1 MKHLFLTA
9 LFLFSIHLCF
19 GQKVTLSSPA
29 NGAKNIRDPFDT
41 TTDINP
47 AIIRFI
53 LIWNSVP
60 NATEYEIAFRTKQII
75 NGANGSRIFSMPGN
89 DNNNDGKL
97 DTACY
102 LGGPNDGGLV
112 PGSGLAQIAC
122 CFNDVRPNIWYW
134 KVRAKV
140 GGVFQ
145 PWSDEWTFSTVEWVF
160 PNKRDQQLL
169 EQVGWYK
176 PTVWDS
182 TTFYA
187 ASDVAKDLLDLHKE
201 SYKAQG
207 DLIAHLGS
215 KIYIEGKDPALRKPV
230 IDIMNEN
237 KKRAGDHANWTHVH
251 YDAIADGKYP
261 NKQGVAHKG
270 IGHSWPKKSV
280 DDTKANLPGF
290 FNFSPIQDT
299 HEWTHN
305 FEASRWFSGRGGEG
319 EYWQTDGVPL
329 WFNHMTSNPFRYY
342 FNRDYGF
349 PLSAKYEANFSRPYA
364 TDSLGKGYAPT
375 IANAQTALDLMRHEI
390 FYGISNFRGDINKFH
405 RDSLFGIPDDH
416 RFATFAGHYLSY
428 LTSPQMVFIDKFDNR
443 AWTKPFYQ
451 QFKDAFGMTL
461 VEFSRKFYD
470 WMLTVDPIKAADI
483 IISKEH
489 STKLFHYPKLF
500 TTSYPLD
507 EAKDICN
514 KPKLSWKASTD
525 FSSYQIQISKNKDF
539 SSLVHTMDVKGV
551 TVFEEEV
558 TSATLD
564 TTLSPNTKYY
574 WRMKSILGVKNTDW
588 TEAKSFTTSNIIP
601 APVVNNVSSCVG
613 STASALIATA
623 LSGNTLRWYGTNATG
638 GTASSTPPTPSAVAA
653 GTTDYYVSQVTTT
666 ACESPRAKITVMTKP
681 TPPAPVVNNVSSCV
695 GSTASALI
703 ATALSGNTLRW
714 YGTNATGGTAS
725 STPPTPSAVAA
736 GTTDYYVSQVTTTAC
751 ESPRAKITVMTK
763 PTPPAPTLIRDTDN
777 NLVTGTSGTTWYKDG
792 IALPDTTQKY
802 KPTTSGSYSAK
813 TTINGCTSVMSA
825 VYNYLLTDIFS
836 LSKDEFI
843 KLVPNPFQ
851 RNINVDFVV
860 KGYQKLNM
868 DIFEMSTGIRV
879 ISRVGLTSGET
890 VYLPDLIAGS
900 YIVKVS
906 SADGK
911 LSYQFKMLKM

>member
-1 MKHLFLTA
+1 M
-9 LFLFSIHLCF
+9 
-19 GQKVTLSSPA
+19 
-29 NGAKNIRDPFDT
+29 
-41 TTDINP
+41 
-47 AIIRFI
+47 
-53 LIWNSVP
+53 
-60 NATEYEIAFRTKQII
+60 
-75 NGANGSRIFSMPGN
+75 
-89 DNNNDGKL
+89 
-97 DTACY
+97 
-102 LGGPNDGGLV
+102 
-112 PGSGLAQIAC
+112 
-122 CFNDVRPNIWYW
+122 
-134 KVRAKV
+134 
-140 GGVFQ
+140 
-145 PWSDEWTFSTVEWVF
+145 
-160 PNKRDQQLL
+160 
-169 EQVGWYK
+169 
-176 PTVWDS
+176 
-182 TTFYA
+182 
-187 ASDVAKDLLDLHKE
+187 DLHKE

-207 DLIAHLGS
+207 DLIAHIAS
-215 KIYIEGKDPALRKPV
+215 KIYIEGKDPELRKSV
-230 IDIMNEN
+230 INQMNEN
-237 KKRAGDHANWTHVH
+237 KKRAGERANWTHVH
-251 YDAIADGKYP
+251 YDGINDGVFP
-261 NKQGVAHKG
+261 NKEGVAHKG
-270 IGHSWPKKSV
+270 IGHSWPWKSV
-280 DDTKANLPGF
+280 DDKKANTGA
-290 FNFSPIQDT
+290 NFSPIQDT

-305 FEASRWFSGRGGEG
+305 FESSRSFSGSNYREGDG
-319 EYWQTDGVPL
+319 EYWQTGGVPL
-329 WFNHMTSNPFRYY
+329 WFLHMTSNPFRYY

-416 RFATFAGHYLSY
+416 RFVTFAGHYLSY

-489 STKLFHYPKLF
+489 STKLFLYPKLF

-638 GTASSTPPTPSAVAA
+638 GTASSTPPTPSAEAA

-666 ACESPRAKITVMTKP
+666 A
-681 TPPAPVVNNVSSCV
+681 
-695 GSTASALI
+695 
-703 ATALSGNTLRW
+703 
-714 YGTNATGGTAS
+714 
-725 STPPTPSAVAA
+725 
-736 GTTDYYVSQVTTTAC
+736 
-751 ESPRAKITVMTK
+751 
-763 PTPPAPTLIRDTDN
+763 
-777 NLVTGTSGTTWYKDG
+777 
-792 IALPDTTQKY
+792 
-802 KPTTSGSYSAK
+802 
-813 TTINGCTSVMSA
+813 
-825 VYNYLLTDIFS
+825 
-836 LSKDEFI
+836 
-843 KLVPNPFQ
+843 
-851 RNINVDFVV
+851 
-860 KGYQKLNM
+860 
-868 DIFEMSTGIRV
+868 
-879 ISRVGLTSGET
+879 
-890 VYLPDLIAGS
+890 
-900 YIVKVS
+900 
-906 SADGK
+906 
-911 LSYQFKMLKM
+911 

>member
-1 MKHLFLTA
+1 MRNLLLA
-9 LFLFSIHLCF
+9 VLFLFSIQLCF
-19 GQKVTLSSPA
+19 GQKATLVSPA

-41 TTDINP
+41 TTDKNP
-47 AIIRFI
+47 KVIRFK

-60 NATEYEIAFRTKQII
+60 NATEYEIVFRTKQIN
-75 NGANGSRIFSMPGN
+75 NGVNGSKIYSMPGN
-89 DNNNDGKL
+89 DINSDGKL
-97 DTACY
+97 DTAGY
-102 LGGPNDGGLV
+102 MGGPNGGGLV
-112 PGSGLAQIAC
+112 PGWNQIRC

-134 KVRAKV
+134 KVRVKV

-145 PWSDEWTFSTVEWVF
+145 PWSDEWTFSTVEWDF
-160 PNKRDQQLL
+160 PNERDQQLL

-182 TTFYA
+182 TTFYPA
-187 ASDVAKDLLDLHKE
+187 LDVAKDLLNLHKE

-207 DLIAHLGS
+207 DLIAHIAS
-215 KIYIEGKDPALRKPV
+215 KIYIEGKDPELRKSV
-230 IDIMNEN
+230 INQMNEN

-251 YDAIADGKYP
+251 YAAINDGVYP
-261 NKQGVAHKG
+261 NKEGVAHKG
-270 IGHSWPKKSV
+270 IGHNWPWKSV
-280 DDTKANLPGF
+280 DDKKANTGDF
-290 FNFSPIQDT
+290 SNFSPIQDT

-305 FEASRWFSGRGGEG
+305 FESSRSFSGSNYREGDG
-319 EYWQTDGVPL
+319 EYWQTGGVPL
-329 WFNHMTSNPFRYY
+329 WFLHMTSNPFRYY

-364 TDSLGKGYAPT
+364 TDSLGKGYAPK

-390 FYGISNFRGDINKFH
+390 FYGISDFRRDINKYH

-416 RFATFAGHYLSY
+416 RFATFAGLYLSY

-500 TTSYPLD
+500 STSYPLD

-539 SSLVHTMDVKGV
+539 SSLVHTMDIKGA

-564 TTLSPNTKYY
+564 TTLIPNTKYY

-588 TEAKSFTTSNIIP
+588 TEAKSFTTSNITP

-623 LSGNTLRWYGTNATG
+623 ISGNTLRWYGTNATG
-638 GTASSTPPTPSAVAA
+638 GTASSTPPTPSASAT

-666 ACESPRAKITVMTKP
+666 ACESPRAKITVT
-681 TPPAPVVNNVSSCV
+681 
-695 GSTASALI
+695 
-703 ATALSGNTLRW
+703 
-714 YGTNATGGTAS
+714 
-725 STPPTPSAVAA
+725 
-736 GTTDYYVSQVTTTAC
+736 
-751 ESPRAKITVMTK
+751 TK

>member
-305 FEASRWFSGRGGEG
+305 FEASRWFSGRGGDG

-390 FYGISNFRGDINKFH
+390 FYGISNFRRDINKYH

-416 RFATFAGHYLSY
+416 RFVRVAGHYLSY

-638 GTASSTPPTPSAVAA
+638 GTASSTPPTPSA
-653 GTTDYYVSQVTTT
+653 
-666 ACESPRAKITVMTKP
+666 E
-681 TPPAPVVNNVSSCV
+681 
-695 GSTASALI
+695 
-703 ATALSGNTLRW
+703 
-714 YGTNATGGTAS
+714 
-725 STPPTPSAVAA
+725 AA

>member
-60 NATEYEIAFRTKQII
+60 NATEYEIAFRTKQIN

-251 YDAIADGKYP
+251 YAAIADGKYP

-280 DDTKANLPGF
+280 DDTKANPEFPGF
-290 FNFSPIQDT
+290 FDRSPIQDF

-305 FEASRWFSGRGGEG
+305 FEASRWFSGRGGDG

-329 WFNHMTSNPFRYY
+329 WFNHMTSNPLQYY

-349 PLSAKYEANFSRPYA
+349 PLSAKYEAKFSRKNA
-364 TDSLGKGYAPT
+364 MDSLGKGYDPT

-390 FYGISNFRGDINKFH
+390 FYGISNFRRDINKYH

-416 RFATFAGHYLSY
+416 RFVTFAGHYLSY
-428 LTSPQMVFIDKFDNR
+428 LTSPQMVFIGKFDNR

-638 GTASSTPPTPSAVAA
+638 GTASSTPPTPSA
-653 GTTDYYVSQVTTT
+653 
-666 ACESPRAKITVMTKP
+666 E
-681 TPPAPVVNNVSSCV
+681 
-695 GSTASALI
+695 
-703 ATALSGNTLRW
+703 
-714 YGTNATGGTAS
+714 
-725 STPPTPSAVAA
+725 AA